1 LNRKCLHA
9 IVKYTAVFA
18 GALFLLWMLLFMSAS
33 IPNESIRKNMEQ
45 SALSYK
51 ERGAYEFTKDYRLN
65 SVADHYADSI
75 WLNVAW
81 NMGEGNPLL
90 SSIQTDYYDG
100 DELGENAGL
109 YRTVAEGV
117 APNTDY
123 TRYWHGT
130 AMFIRFLHLFTDVE
144 GVKII
149 GFCTFLILLILSM
162 FLLAK
167 KKHWD
172 LAVILAVSL
181 AAVQIWN
188 IRLSVEYQ
196 PAFILA
202 FILIPLYLIFEQR
215 SDEWLAVI
223 SVIGGTSVAF
233 FDFLTTETVTIL
245 LPLMLVVAVRV
256 KENRLKD
263 TNKALILLIK
273 CCVCWACAY
282 VGAFVTK
289 WLVAGIVTE
298 SDVLSLALSSV
309 AERMGSN
316 VELYIDQPDSIF
328 SSIAANLS
336 MLFGSEIRV
345 QTGKTI
351 VGILIFALI
360 LLSCWYLFRGKEKKG
375 IPSIMLIGLG
385 LTVLVRYLLLNNHSY
400 LHCMFTY
407 RALAS
412 TVFALIMAMWLNLE
426 LPYKKRGRK

>member
-1 LNRKCLHA
+1 
-9 IVKYTAVFA
+9 
-18 GALFLLWMLLFMSAS
+18 MSAS

-167 KKHWD
+167 KK
-172 LAVILAVSL
+172 
-181 AAVQIWN
+181 
-188 IRLSVEYQ
+188 
-196 PAFILA
+196 
-202 FILIPLYLIFEQR
+202 PL
-215 SDEWLAVI
+215 
-223 SVIGGTSVAF
+223 
-233 FDFLTTETVTIL
+233 
-245 LPLMLVVAVRV
+245 
-256 KENRLKD
+256 
-263 TNKALILLIK
+263 
-273 CCVCWACAY
+273 
-282 VGAFVTK
+282 
-289 WLVAGIVTE
+289 
-298 SDVLSLALSSV
+298 
-309 AERMGSN
+309 
-316 VELYIDQPDSIF
+316 
-328 SSIAANLS
+328 
-336 MLFGSEIRV
+336 
-345 QTGKTI
+345 
-351 VGILIFALI
+351 
-360 LLSCWYLFRGKEKKG
+360 
-375 IPSIMLIGLG
+375 
-385 LTVLVRYLLLNNHSY
+385 
-400 LHCMFTY
+400 
-407 RALAS
+407 
-412 TVFALIMAMWLNLE
+412 
-426 LPYKKRGRK
+426 